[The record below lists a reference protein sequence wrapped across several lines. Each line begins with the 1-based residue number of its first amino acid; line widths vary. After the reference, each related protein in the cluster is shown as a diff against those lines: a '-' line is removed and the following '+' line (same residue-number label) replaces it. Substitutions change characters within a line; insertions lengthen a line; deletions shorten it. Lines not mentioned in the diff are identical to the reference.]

1 MNKLCNKYGFSVI
14 SALCGL
20 ALLSCSGHSGRTCCG
35 EDIKLV
41 PLHNIIYTISRSDSV
56 AAVALSDSCIRRYPA
71 ETADLLAV
79 YGYDSLS
86 VDNLRKYAASPAVN
100 VFSPATD
107 SLAPSNDCILQLLS
121 YTLSAASQEGLDLGK
136 HSYATVV
143 WGKLQSVIFCDS
155 TMLIGLNHYLGEAYP
170 GYSSMEKYIRKT
182 KSPAFLP
189 YDLAESLVATAMPYL
204 SSDRAATINRLVY
217 EGALTEAKM
226 RLVKDSS
233 PVLALGYS
241 QDEFDALMQNEKWI
255 WDKMVSSGMVFDH
268 DPSVASRLIA
278 PAPYCGIISASCPG
292 RAGRFIGYRIVQ
304 SYIAEHPE
312 AKLSDLLSPSF
323 YNMSNPLSVTA
334 YRPH

>member
-1 MNKLCNKYGFSVI
+1 MKFSPGI
-14 SALCGL
+14 LALSAVCGL
-20 ALLSCSGHSGRTCCG
+20 AMISCRGNAERMSPTADVS
-35 EDIKLV
+35 LA
-41 PLHNIIYTISRSDSV
+41 PLHEIVYDISGADIASARLL
-56 AAVALSDSCIRRYPA
+56 ADSCIRNYPA
-71 ETADLLAV
+71 ETSALIAV
-79 YGYDSLS
+79 VGYDSLS
-86 VDNLRKYAASPAVN
+86 AEALVEFASTPAVKI
-100 VFSPATD
+100 FSPPTD
-107 SLAPSNDCILQLLS
+107 SLAPDTRSVGDMLS
-121 YTLSAASQEGLDLGK
+121 YAVNAAAAEGLELGN

-155 TMLIGLNHYLGEAYP
+155 TVLIGLNHYLGEAYP

-189 YDLAESLVATAMPYL
+189 YDLAESLVATAMPYQ
-204 SSDRAATINRLVY
+204 SSDNAATINSLVY

-233 PVLALGYS
+233 PALALGYS